1 MSSSGTSGNQSTVIS
16 TEPYAPAQ
24 PALNQI
30 ISEAGTIY
38 GQGPT
43 YVAPSATTLEGLGQ
57 QEALAR
63 QAYTQ
68 VSDTLAGQYQNP
80 FLSSIIQSAA
90 QDAYTNVASQFSG
103 AGRTPGSPVS
113 QQQVTSQLAEKAMP
127 LAFQAYEA
135 ERNRQL
141 QTAQGL
147 PSLTQVGQT
156 LEDYETQRLAAPMTA
171 LTNYANIVN
180 PIARGGSTQ
189 TNLPPAPN
197 RLGMALGGLMA
208 GGSILSQ
215 GGVFGMPGQSTFSTP
230 YSSYAGL
237 GGMYGG
243 LGGLI

>member
-1 MSSSGTSGNQSTVIS
+1 MSSSGTSGSQSTVIS

-38 GQGPT
+38 GQGPQ

-68 VSDTLAGQYQNP
+68 VADTLSGQYQNP

-90 QDAYTNVASQFSG
+90 EDAYTNVASQFTG
-103 AGRTPGSPVS
+103 AGRTPGSLMS
-113 QQQVTSQLAEKAMP
+113 QQQAIGQVAQKAMP

-141 QTAQGL
+141 QTAQAL

-156 LEDYETQRLAAPMTA
+156 LEDYERQRLAAPSTA
-171 LTNYANIVN
+171 LQQYAGIIN
-180 PIARGGSTQ
+180 PVARGGATQ
-189 TNLPPAPN
+189 TTMPPAPN
-197 RLGMALGGLMA
+197 RLGMALGGVIA

-215 GGVFGMPGQSTFSTP
+215 GGVFGMPGQSTFGTP
-230 YSSYAGL
+230 YSSFSGL
-237 GGMYGG
+237 GGTYGG